1 MEKFDIVTPEELLL
15 VSSQIACHLDPLPA
29 KLLLKSLHVWNPVV
43 LDIVN
48 TSLQTGFVPPSLKE
62 AILKPALKNFKL
74 NYCEYM
80 NFRRISNLAAFL
92 SKVVEKE
99 VSKQI
104 IQYIDFNKL
113 NERYQSA
120 YRAFHST
127 ETALLKVHNDI
138 AWSIDAGKSVI
149 LVTLDLSAAL
159 TLLITTYSFR
169 DCQLVM
175 GSLVCFWSSS
185 SHIFQI
191 AYNL

>member
-1 MEKFDIVTPEELLL
+1 
-15 VSSQIACHLDPLPA
+15 
-29 KLLLKSLHVWNPVV
+29 
-43 LDIVN
+43 
-48 TSLQTGFVPPSLKE
+48 
-62 AILKPALKNFKL
+62 
-74 NYCEYM
+74 M
-80 NFRRISNLAAFL
+80 NFRRISNLAFL

-113 NERYQSA
+113 NDRYQSA

-159 TLLITTYSFR
+159 TLLITTYSF
-169 DCQLVM
+169 
-175 GSLVCFWSSS
+175 
-185 SHIFQI
+185 
-191 AYNL
+191 